1 VIVTISGWV
10 IARAG
15 LSLIVQTGLTGTIV
29 GTFFT
34 GIATSVPEL
43 VTAVAA
49 VRSGAL
55 TFAVGGIV
63 GGNTFDLL
71 FIAAADLVY
80 REGSIYEAI
89 VESDVF
95 VLGWTMLLV
104 GIVGA
109 GLVRRERRGIGF
121 EGIAILAL
129 YFAGLATIAVMG

>member
-1 VIVTISGWV
+1 
-10 IARAG
+10 
-15 LSLIVQTGLTGTIV
+15 
-29 GTFFT
+29 
-34 GIATSVPEL
+34 
-43 VTAVAA
+43 
-49 VRSGAL
+49 
-55 TFAVGGIV
+55 V

-129 YFAGLATIAVMG
+129 YLAGLATIAVMG